1 MGPEPEAPGL
11 EAPELEPELPE
22 LESEALEP
30 EPPEL
35 EPEPP
40 ELEPELLGAEEPEAA
55 WMPNFS
61 SISFTSSSP
70 SWKKAVS

>member
-22 LESEALEP
+22 LESEA
-30 EPPEL
+30 L